1 MSLLLLLH
9 PRERAARAA
18 EGVDDGRDRIVSLH
32 LSSNEREKNMLMTTT
47 KPPRYRLEWSSLG
60 IRGLFPYLFPPVVV
74 SAA

>member
-1 MSLLLLLH
+1 MSLLLH

-47 KPPRYRLEWSSLG
+47 SRRDIDWNGRLW
-60 IRGLFPYLFPPVVV
+60 GLEVCSPISFPPW
-74 SAA
+74 